1 ANKAAAAARESRTAA
16 NDAAA
21 HADAAAKAA
30 DEAVKYAGQS
40 KDYANQSTKHANAA
54 IAAAKVATDAVAK
67 ARTVEETAREAEAVR
82 LRNDLDNSVQ
92 VAGEIK
98 KREDAAAAKESDAVA
113 EADRRTTETKELLAA
128 AGAEGAEPAVVAA
141 KGRAAAFHIVTDGGP
156 WSQQAAEAAL
166 TGTDADVQEWIRTGY
181 ATAVEQDDRARVQ
194 HLKENGSAALKA
206 AAEQA
211 LAGTHAEVVAF
222 LETGQHTVQADDYR
236 VKVLEMSRTGGTGV
250 KRAAGDAIDAGT
262 TAALLAFLEKGQYT
276 AREEDDRVEALKILQ
291 TGGPQTRAA
300 AQVALAG
307 PARMLRDFVGAV
319 QYRTAQQDSEQ
330 AAHVAGVRKL
340 IAEGARAAAL
350 ANQDAS
356 RAAEAAAKAR
366 NAAVEAAGHAQDAK
380 DSAAKAA
387 GFASDAAKSADD
399 AEASA
404 QRARAS
410 AARAKSAAATAN
422 QAAAAAGESAHQ
434 AAASASRAAASADY
448 AYGQAAAAAASAV
461 AAGKSA
467 AEAAKAAGEALKSA
481 LDKLIEELKEQGE
494 EPSPVEGD
502 GQKDYPA
509 PDEDLEGEGGL
520 SAADKAK
527 LVLDITGMF
536 DPTPVSDGSS
546 GLISLFQ
553 GDFAGAGLS
562 LAAFIPYVG
571 DALAK
576 PAKFAKYLDEF
587 EHLAKYVDDLD
598 WVGNAIKSVKHLS
611 PSQYGEALS
620 KMNKLAGDSGKA
632 YKNKNWLATA
642 KKYDL
647 PTDGPIPYVPPK
659 GWDPKRPQVRGGGF
673 PDKYGNIWTRAK
685 DGKDE
690 WDVQIP
696 KGKGFETFAGSKNQ
710 GKDYSHANISKK
722 GYVTH

>member
-1 ANKAAAAARESRTAA
+1 
-16 NDAAA
+16 
-21 HADAAAKAA
+21 
-30 DEAVKYAGQS
+30 
-40 KDYANQSTKHANAA
+40 
-54 IAAAKVATDAVAK
+54 
-67 ARTVEETAREAEAVR
+67 
-82 LRNDLDNSVQ
+82 
-92 VAGEIK
+92 
-98 KREDAAAAKESDAVA
+98 
-113 EADRRTTETKELLAA
+113 
-128 AGAEGAEPAVVAA
+128 
-141 KGRAAAFHIVTDGGP
+141 
-156 WSQQAAEAAL
+156 
-166 TGTDADVQEWIRTGY
+166 
-181 ATAVEQDDRARVQ
+181 
-194 HLKENGSAALKA
+194 
-206 AAEQA
+206 
-211 LAGTHAEVVAF
+211 
-222 LETGQHTVQADDYR
+222 
-236 VKVLEMSRTGGTGV
+236 
-250 KRAAGDAIDAGT
+250 
-262 TAALLAFLEKGQYT
+262 
-276 AREEDDRVEALKILQ
+276 
-291 TGGPQTRAA
+291 
-300 AQVALAG
+300 
-307 PARMLRDFVGAV
+307 
-319 QYRTAQQDSEQ
+319 
-330 AAHVAGVRKL
+330 
-340 IAEGARAAAL
+340 
-350 ANQDAS
+350 
-356 RAAEAAAKAR
+356 
-366 NAAVEAAGHAQDAK
+366 
-380 DSAAKAA
+380 
-387 GFASDAAKSADD
+387 
-399 AEASA
+399 
-404 QRARAS
+404 
-410 AARAKSAAATAN
+410 
-422 QAAAAAGESAHQ
+422 SAHQ

-494 EPSPVEGD
+494 EPSPVDGD

>member
-1 ANKAAAAARESRTAA
+1 
-16 NDAAA
+16 
-21 HADAAAKAA
+21 
-30 DEAVKYAGQS
+30 
-40 KDYANQSTKHANAA
+40 
-54 IAAAKVATDAVAK
+54 
-67 ARTVEETAREAEAVR
+67 
-82 LRNDLDNSVQ
+82 
-92 VAGEIK
+92 
-98 KREDAAAAKESDAVA
+98 
-113 EADRRTTETKELLAA
+113 
-128 AGAEGAEPAVVAA
+128 AGASAVY
-141 KGRAAAFHIVTDGGP
+141 AF
-156 WSQQAAEAAL
+156 
-166 TGTDADVQEWIRTGY
+166 
-181 ATAVEQDDRARVQ
+181 
-194 HLKENGSAALKA
+194 
-206 AAEQA
+206 
-211 LAGTHAEVVAF
+211 
-222 LETGQHTVQADDYR
+222 
-236 VKVLEMSRTGGTGV
+236 VL
-250 KRAAGDAIDAGT
+250 D
-262 TAALLAFLEKGQYT
+262 
-276 AREEDDRVEALKILQ
+276 
-291 TGGPQTRAA
+291 
-300 AQVALAG
+300 
-307 PARMLRDFVGAV
+307 
-319 QYRTAQQDSEQ
+319 
-330 AAHVAGVRKL
+330 
-340 IAEGARAAAL
+340 
-350 ANQDAS
+350 
-356 RAAEAAAKAR
+356 
-366 NAAVEAAGHAQDAK
+366 
-380 DSAAKAA
+380 
-387 GFASDAAKSADD
+387 
-399 AEASA
+399 
-404 QRARAS
+404 
-410 AARAKSAAATAN
+410 
-422 QAAAAAGESAHQ
+422 AAGEDS
-434 AAASASRAAASADY
+434 SVGS
-448 AYGQAAAAAASAV
+448 
-461 AAGKSA
+461 GKSA

-502 GQKDYPA
+502 GQWASGARHVD
-509 PDEDLEGEGGL
+509 GVGGGGL
-520 SAADKAK
+520 SAADTPMG
-527 LVLDITGMF
+527 VLDFPGLF
-536 DPTPVSDGSS
+536 DPTPVCDGSS

>member
-1 ANKAAAAARESRTAA
+1 M
-16 NDAAA
+16 
-21 HADAAAKAA
+21 
-30 DEAVKYAGQS
+30 KYAGQS

-387 GFASDAAKSADD
+387 GFASDAAKSA
-399 AEASA
+399 
-404 QRARAS
+404 
-410 AARAKSAAATAN
+410 
-422 QAAAAAGESAHQ
+422 
-434 AAASASRAAASADY
+434 
-448 AYGQAAAAAASAV
+448 
-461 AAGKSA
+461 
-467 AEAAKAAGEALKSA
+467 

-611 PSQYGEALS
+611 PSQYGEALA

-710 GKDYSHANISKK
+710 GKDHSHANISKK